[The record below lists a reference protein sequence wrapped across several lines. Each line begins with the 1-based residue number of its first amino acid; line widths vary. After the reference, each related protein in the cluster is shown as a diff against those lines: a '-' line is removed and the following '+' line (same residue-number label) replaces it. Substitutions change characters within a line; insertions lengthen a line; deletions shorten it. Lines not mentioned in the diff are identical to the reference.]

1 VGTRG
6 SGLAL
11 RQTEEVLKVVRA
23 SHPDKQFQVVTL
35 KTSADVAPE
44 VPLAK
49 LGRGMFVKEIERA
62 LLDGEIDMAVH
73 SLKDMPTYL
82 PEGLTL
88 GAVCERIDPRDVLVN
103 RWDCTL
109 DKLPKGARIGTSSPR
124 RVAQLRSLR
133 PDLEVLPIRGNV
145 DTRLRKARGPDYDGA
160 VLAAAGVI
168 RIERTSE
175 VAEYLSPEEFVPA
188 PGQGALAVEI
198 REGDEDAMSLLSQ
211 ADHAASRQAATA
223 ERGFLGVLGGG
234 CQLPAGAYASVDGDV
249 LVLRVFLSSSDGS
262 QVFKASASG
271 SPADPLQVA
280 QRCHQALVDAGAGAL
295 MDSGES
301 RIGSE

>member
-1 VGTRG
+1 MGTRG

-11 RQTEEVLKVVRA
+11 RQTEEVLEVVR
-23 SHPDKQFQVVTL
+23 SFHPDKQFQVVTL
-35 KTSADVAPE
+35 KSSADAAPE
-44 VPLAK
+44 TPLAK

-88 GAVCERIDPRDVLVN
+88 GAVCLRIDPRDVVVN

-124 RVAQLRSLR
+124 RVAQLRSVR

-145 DTRLRKARGPDYDGA
+145 DTRLHKARGPDYDGA

-168 RIERTSE
+168 RIERASE
-175 VAEYLSPEEFVPA
+175 VAEYLSPEDFVPA
-188 PGQGALAVEI
+188 PGQGALAVEV
-198 REGDEDAMSLLSQ
+198 REGDEEILALLAQ
-211 ADHAASRQAATA
+211 IDHGASRQATTA
-223 ERGFLGVLGGG
+223 ERGFLEVLGGG
-234 CQLPAGAYASVDGDV
+234 CQLPAGAYATVDGDK

-271 SPADPLQVA
+271 HLNSPPNVA
-280 QRCHQALVDAGAGAL
+280 QDCYQRLVDSGAGPLLDA
-295 MDSGES
+295 EKS
-301 RIGSE
+301 RIGPE

>member
-6 SGLAL
+6 SDLAL
-11 RQTEEVLKVVRA
+11 RQTEEVLEIVRA
-23 SHPDKQFQVVTL
+23 SHPDRRFQVVIL
-35 KTSADVAPE
+35 KTSADAAPE

-82 PEGLTL
+82 PEGLTI
-88 GAVCERIDPRDVLVN
+88 GAVCQRIDPRDVLVN

-124 RVAQLRSLR
+124 RVAQLKFLR

-168 RIERTSE
+168 RIERQAE
-175 VAEYLSPEEFVPA
+175 VAEHLSPEEFVPA
-188 PGQGALAVEI
+188 PGQGALGVEV
-198 REGDEDAMSLLSQ
+198 RQGDEEILAMLSN
-211 ADHAASRQAATA
+211 ADHAASRQSTTA
-223 ERGFLGVLGGG
+223 ERGFLEVLGGG
-234 CQLPAGAYASVDGDV
+234 CQLPAGAYATVDGDV
-249 LVLRVFLSSSDGS
+249 LVLRVFLASSDGS
-262 QVFKASASG
+262 QVFRSRSSG
-271 SPADPLQVA
+271 GPADPLQVA
-280 QRCHQALVDAGAGAL
+280 QRCYQELVDAGAGSLLDA
-295 MDSGES
+295 GES
-301 RIGSE
+301 QNGPE